1 MGVGNRLNRKGG
13 HAVQVEEL
21 ASRIRSIPDFP
32 IPGILFRDITPLLR
46 DACAFRSAL
55 DLLAEHWKD
64 AGVELVAA
72 VESRGFIV
80 GAPVAERLQAGFIP
94 VRKPGKLPWRKS
106 RVEYQ
111 LEYGTEAIEMHEDA
125 VAPGQRVLIV
135 DDLLA
140 TGGTA
145 GAVRHLVE
153 RAGGTV
159 VGFGFL
165 IELAGLRGRE
175 RLAGYPVFSLIVYD

>member
-1 MGVGNRLNRKGG
+1 M
-13 HAVQVEEL
+13 QVEEL
-21 ASRIRSIPDFP
+21 ASKIRAIPDFP

-46 DACAFRSAL
+46 DARAFRRAL
-55 DLLAEHWKD
+55 DLLAERWRGSEVD
-64 AGVELVAA
+64 LVAA

-80 GAPVAERLQAGFIP
+80 GAPVAERLGAGFVP
-94 VRKPGKLPWRKS
+94 VRKPGKLPWTKS

-111 LEYGTEAIEMHEDA
+111 LEYGTEAIEMHRDA
-125 VAPGQRVLIV
+125 VEPGQRVLIV

-145 GAVRHLVE
+145 GAVRTLVE
-153 RAGGTV
+153 QAGGTV
-159 VGFGFL
+159 VGFAFL

-175 RLAGYPVFSLIVYD
+175 RLAGYPVFSLIRFD

>member
-1 MGVGNRLNRKGG
+1 M
-13 HAVQVEEL
+13 QVEEL
-21 ASRIRSIPDFP
+21 ASKIRAIPDFP

-46 DACAFRSAL
+46 DAHAFRRAL
-55 DLLAEHWKD
+55 DLLAERWQGM
-64 AGVELVAA
+64 GVDLVAA

-80 GAPVAERLQAGFIP
+80 GAPVAERLGAGFVP
-94 VRKPGKLPWRKS
+94 VRKPGKLPWTKA

-111 LEYGTEAIEMHEDA
+111 LEYGTEAIEMHKDA
-125 VAPGQRVLIV
+125 VEPGQRVLIV

-145 GAVRHLVE
+145 GAVRTLVE
-153 RAGGTV
+153 QAGGTV
-159 VGFGFL
+159 VGFAFL

-175 RLAGYPVFSLIVYD
+175 RLAGYPVFSLIRFD